1 MNMTPYQQA
10 FKLLN
15 EMTED
20 QLIELFHDMSIQAVE
35 RIADIAYRYIEN
47 WADDTIRNQE
57 SISDW
62 EEWKD
67 VDDSQRLKD
76 VKSS

>member
-1 MNMTPYQQA
+1 MTPYQQA